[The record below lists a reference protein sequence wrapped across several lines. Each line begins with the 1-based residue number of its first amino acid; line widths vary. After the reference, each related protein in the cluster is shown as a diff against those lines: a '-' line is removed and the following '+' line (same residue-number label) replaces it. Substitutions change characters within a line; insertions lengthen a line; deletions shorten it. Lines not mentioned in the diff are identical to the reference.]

1 MTATTTDYLVRP
13 AGPADLTGARSVML
27 DTFYQVFGIGYLP
40 EHHHDVIDLDA
51 TYLRHPRNR
60 LWVAEHEG
68 VVVGTTA
75 IRAKGP
81 AHPPHPAELARRYPD
96 DTTAQLFRVYVRPE
110 HHRRGLATR
119 LVTAAVETVR
129 ATTEFDRLYLHTD
142 ARTPGALEFWLTFGH
157 IVHDARG
164 PHDGF
169 QTVHLEIPLDRPN
182 RELAR

>member
-1 MTATTTDYLVRP
+1 MTATTTDYVVRP
-13 AGPADLTGARSVML
+13 AAPADLPGARSVML
-27 DTFYQVFGIGYLP
+27 DTFYEVFGIGYLP

-110 HHRRGLATR
+110 HHRRGLATG
-119 LVTAAVETVR
+119 LVAAAVETVQ
-129 ATTEFDRLYLHTD
+129 ATPEFDRLYLHTD

-169 QTVHLEIPLDRPN
+169 QTVHLEIPLDRPD
-182 RELAR
+182 RALAR

>member
-13 AGPADLTGARSVML
+13 AGPADLAGARSVML

-68 VVVGTTA
+68 AVVGTTA

-119 LVTAAVETVR
+119 LVTAAIETVQ
-129 ATTEFDRLYLHTD
+129 ATLEFDRLYLHTD